1 MSVAL
6 AILQFF
12 VIAFICFQEA
22 RRKSPVVFLWAT
34 LMIMF
39 GIMHP
44 FGMLSGAAEYSP
56 AAMDDASVFVLVFC
70 IIYISARELSVM
82 ALNVDFGSRLAWKNL
97 APKCREDR
105 GKGIALLF
113 LIVISYMIISFASQS
128 GGLLNTS
135 WGGAREIAADASY
148 INLGQ
153 LASILFFS
161 TAGIGCFLFMRGNKA
176 LAIAMWIGILVLVLV
191 TRNRIQILPLLVGII
206 ALVLFRLERITIK
219 HVVLAVVAAVL
230 VILIVYGLR
239 AFRYYGTLQ
248 NFFETFRL
256 EDFIEQI
263 AIFFRTDNGELG
275 LRQWFYYFIEH
286 DNDFNAFGE
295 GNTYWRMALVF
306 VPTQFSF
313 GLKPDDFAQAMGAA
327 VGLAPGGSMHPTLFG
342 DCFANLGWGGVF
354 LGAFWAFYATAA
366 DMVVLSFKRPS
377 LALCSYVLIA
387 SSLVIIGRGA
397 VYNGFFPAAWG
408 IVFLALLAFVTRKGL
423 FAVKTRVADHKMVD
437 FPPNGERSAYEREV

>member
-1 MSVAL
+1 
-6 AILQFF
+6 
-12 VIAFICFQEA
+12 
-22 RRKSPVVFLWAT
+22 
-34 LMIMF
+34 
-39 GIMHP
+39 
-44 FGMLSGAAEYSP
+44 
-56 AAMDDASVFVLVFC
+56 
-70 IIYISARELSVM
+70 
-82 ALNVDFGSRLAWKNL
+82 
-97 APKCREDR
+97 
-105 GKGIALLF
+105 
-113 LIVISYMIISFASQS
+113 
-128 GGLLNTS
+128 
-135 WGGAREIAADASY
+135 
-148 INLGQ
+148 
-153 LASILFFS
+153 
-161 TAGIGCFLFMRGNKA
+161 MRGNKA

-327 VGLAPGGSMHPTLFG
+327 VGWPQEAVCIPPFS
-342 DCFANLGWGGVF
+342 
-354 LGAFWAFYATAA
+354 ATALPIWDGA
-366 DMVVLSFKRPS
+366 AYSLELSGHFTQQQRIWW
-377 LALCSYVLIA
+377 C
-387 SSLVIIGRGA
+387 
-397 VYNGFFPAAWG
+397 
-408 IVFLALLAFVTRKGL
+408 
-423 FAVKTRVADHKMVD
+423 
-437 FPPNGERSAYEREV
+437 